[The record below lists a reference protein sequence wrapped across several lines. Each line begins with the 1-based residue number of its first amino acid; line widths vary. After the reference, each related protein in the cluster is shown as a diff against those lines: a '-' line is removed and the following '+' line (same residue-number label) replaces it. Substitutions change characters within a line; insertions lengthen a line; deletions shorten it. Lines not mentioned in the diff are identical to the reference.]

1 MEQFILDLL
10 SSVGKINF
18 KSVWD
23 IFIYAFVAFWIVV
36 LYWIWLDSGDRTSN
50 TTARVCYVLLGL
62 FLNVVGLVIYLII
75 RPNQTIEEIYWSDL
89 ERRYLKY
96 ETSELGDCPK
106 CGTQL
111 FPGFRY
117 CPECKYKLKVKC
129 PSCNLFVD
137 RKYKYCPHCSEEI
150 GKSDKYE
157 QLETP
162 SKEIMQEQI
171 VASRT
176 EATEVVE
183 TSRTRYSVKK
193 GIAVE
198 VGERVIGVY
207 KIVAEKLN
215 ELFKNGKSLVTA
227 KKEQAKKVSSGEKK
241 STKKNKKK
249 R

>member
-117 CPECKYKLKVKC
+117 CPECKYKLKVK
-129 PSCNLFVD
+129 
-137 RKYKYCPHCSEEI
+137 
-150 GKSDKYE
+150 
-157 QLETP
+157 
-162 SKEIMQEQI
+162 
-171 VASRT
+171 
-176 EATEVVE
+176 
-183 TSRTRYSVKK
+183 
-193 GIAVE
+193 
-198 VGERVIGVY
+198 
-207 KIVAEKLN
+207 
-215 ELFKNGKSLVTA
+215 
-227 KKEQAKKVSSGEKK
+227 
-241 STKKNKKK
+241 
-249 R
+249 